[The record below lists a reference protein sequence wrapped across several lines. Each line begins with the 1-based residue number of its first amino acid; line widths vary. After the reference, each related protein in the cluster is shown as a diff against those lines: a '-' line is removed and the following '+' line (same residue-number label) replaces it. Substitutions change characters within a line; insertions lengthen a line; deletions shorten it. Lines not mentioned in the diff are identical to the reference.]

1 MIKQAKVHSALQN
14 VKARNAIARLVK
26 LAAGQDVHHPNTRKQ
41 KPTTSAVDAE
51 KYKQQEAILEQ
62 YRQAIQDLE
71 NQKRE
76 LEKNLT
82 FRNENLATAMDDLE
96 STRDSLK
103 AEQDAHAAT
112 KARSEDL
119 KQKHDAQVAANQVLS
134 AKHKDT
140 TDKLT
145 ALENRTWKEDI
156 HSGLSKGW
164 QGLKDKAHQKAPKT
178 YEWAARN
185 KPGLAAAGGLALAGG
200 LGYLVH
206 RKIEQ
211 ARQRK
216 RLMRAIRGL

>member
-26 LAAGQDVHHPNTRKQ
+26 LAAGQDVHHPNTRRQKQ
-41 KPTTSAVDAE
+41 TTSAADAE

-112 KARSEDL
+112 KARGEEL
-119 KQKHDAQVAANQVLS
+119 KQ
-134 AKHKDT
+134 
-140 TDKLT
+140 
-145 ALENRTWKEDI
+145 
-156 HSGLSKGW
+156 
-164 QGLKDKAHQKAPKT
+164 
-178 YEWAARN
+178 
-185 KPGLAAAGGLALAGG
+185 
-200 LGYLVH
+200 
-206 RKIEQ
+206 
-211 ARQRK
+211 
-216 RLMRAIRGL
+216 